1 MIVLP
6 FTKGTFFGILLIFLT
21 IYVTLNAIIN
31 GLFINDN
38 ILNNFVFI
46 FTISV
51 WVIDVFIVI
60 IIIITNVRF
69 KNE

>member
-6 FTKGTFFGILLIFLT
+6 FTKGTFFGILLVFST
-21 IYVTLNAIIN
+21 IHVTLNAIIN

-60 IIIITNVRF
+60 IIIITNFRF
-69 KNE
+69 KDE